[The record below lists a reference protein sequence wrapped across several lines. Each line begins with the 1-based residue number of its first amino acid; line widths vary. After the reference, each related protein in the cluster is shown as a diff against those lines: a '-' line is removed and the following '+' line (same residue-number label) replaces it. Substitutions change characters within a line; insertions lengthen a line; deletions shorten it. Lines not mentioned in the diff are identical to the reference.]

1 MSKQKIFLAFG
12 LFALVLLVQLFRVAS
27 AQSDPAADCAQI
39 QAAYVQQTTAAYAQI
54 PRTTPGQKAA
64 LDRQMQ
70 IDLAKDVCAE
80 HVDDRG
86 YAEQSMA
93 AWSSERSARNTIKHF
108 LRRLFR

>member
-1 MSKQKIFLAFG
+1 MSKHKILLAFG

-27 AQSDPAADCAQI
+27 AQSDPADCAQI

-64 LDRQMQ
+64 LDQQMQ

-80 HVDDRG
+80 HMDDRG

-93 AWSSERSARNTIKHF
+93 AWSSERSTRNTVKHF